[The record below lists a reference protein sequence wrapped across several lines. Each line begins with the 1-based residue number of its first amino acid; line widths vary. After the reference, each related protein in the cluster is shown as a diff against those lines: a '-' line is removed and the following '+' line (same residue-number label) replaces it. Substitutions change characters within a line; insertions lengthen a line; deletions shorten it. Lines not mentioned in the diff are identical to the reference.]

1 MTFHEFD
8 TLPVEKLKQELYRCC
23 GSTTWVNNMVKEFP
37 AEDLIDLFE
46 TAEEQ
51 WNECSEEDWKEA
63 FRQHAKIGDLASAP
77 DQSAGNATWAASEQK
92 EVQHASPGLLTELAA
107 ANEAYEKKFG
117 YVFVVS
123 ATGKTG
129 EQILEIM
136 KQRLANAPEVEIM
149 VAKDEQHQI
158 TLIRLEKLIT

>member
-8 TLPVEKLKQELYRCC
+8 TLPVETLKQELYRCC
-23 GSTTWVNNMVKEFP
+23 GSTTWVSNMVKEFP

-51 WNECSEEDWKEA
+51 WNACSEEDWKEA
-63 FRQHAKIGDLASAP
+63 FRQHAKVGDPASGQEA
-77 DQSAGNATWAASEQK
+77 
-92 EVQHASPGLLTELAA
+92 VQQASPGLLTELAA

-117 YVFVVS
+117 YVFVIS
-123 ATGKTG
+123 AMGKTG
-129 EQILEIM
+129 EQILAILKE
-136 KQRLANAPEVEIM
+136 RLANTAGEEIQ

-158 TLIRLEKLIT
+158 TLTRLEKLIT

>member
-1 MTFHEFD
+1 M
-8 TLPVEKLKQELYRCC
+8 
-23 GSTTWVNNMVKEFP
+23 
-37 AEDLIDLFE
+37 
-46 TAEEQ
+46 
-51 WNECSEEDWKEA
+51 
-63 FRQHAKIGDLASAP
+63 
-77 DQSAGNATWAASEQK
+77 
-92 EVQHASPGLLTELAA
+92 QHASPGLLTELAA

>member
-8 TLPVEKLKQELYRCC
+8 TLPVETLKQELYRCC
-23 GSTTWVNNMVKEFP
+23 GSTTWVSNMVKEFP

-51 WNECSEEDWKEA
+51 WNACSEEDWKEA
-63 FRQHAKIGDLASAP
+63 FRQHAKVGDPASGQEAVP
-77 DQSAGNATWAASEQK
+77 Q
-92 EVQHASPGLLTELAA
+92 ASPGLLTELAA

-117 YVFVVS
+117 YVFVIS
-123 ATGKTG
+123 AMGKTG
-129 EQILEIM
+129 EQILAILKE
-136 KQRLANAPEVEIM
+136 RLANTPGEEIQ

-158 TLIRLEKLIT
+158 TLTRLEKLIT